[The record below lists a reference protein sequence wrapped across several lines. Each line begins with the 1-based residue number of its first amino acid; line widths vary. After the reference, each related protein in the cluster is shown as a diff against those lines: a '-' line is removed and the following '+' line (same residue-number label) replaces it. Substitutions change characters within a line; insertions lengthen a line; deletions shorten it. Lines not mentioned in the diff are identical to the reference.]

1 METPTEKE
9 ALFKASAVSEED
21 SERDHATRRR
31 RRAEE
36 EEEEE
41 EGLFKANALN

>member
-1 METPTEKE
+1 MESG
-9 ALFKASAVSEED
+9 ADLRRHHVWHAQFH
-21 SERDHATRRR
+21 RLDHMWE
-31 RRAEE
+31 RAEVE